1 LSTTAN
7 PETSS
12 NPFDTYDLSTNI
24 IPATS
29 IAPSLHKSFLAPP
42 FHENSQTTTSIFTVQ
57 KQGTSIDNEDNT
69 QNIIMN
75 HLHSVKSLKKFFE
88 TKMVIQ
94 GPIPPG
100 QTASISQSI
109 PANDEQKLDRSS
121 MTKEQ
126 KPTDEFEQ
134 RQEMMNKVLAS
145 LKKKKVYSRTTNG
158 KIVSSLS

>member
-1 LSTTAN
+1 MSTTAN

-12 NPFDTYDLSTNI
+12 NPFDTYDLSINVTQ
-24 IPATS
+24 ATP
-29 IAPSLHKSFLAPP
+29 IEPPLLKSFLSPP

-94 GPIPPG
+94 GPIPSG

-109 PANDEQKLDRSS
+109 PANDEQK
-121 MTKEQ
+121 
-126 KPTDEFEQ
+126 PIDEFEQ

-158 KIVSSLS
+158 KIVLSLS